1 MFKSFI
7 FISLIFIYQTTI
19 FASLNFTD
27 NTEKELTNK
36 AKSPIIFNEEILGD
50 KYFVDT
56 NANTSYLTMDGN
68 DIISSSGLIVSEV
81 DLIPDYQT
89 PAFRYTEVTFIIS
102 TVFAFTYASL
112 ASFGLNTIENNF
124 IINAPARNP
133 YRQVKIAST
142 TFQIVSGLACATAI
156 AYDSYQRL
164 YGKKKNQL
172 SFTLVPFYEPK
183 SNNGG
188 FMFALSYPLKTRY

>member
-1 MFKSFI
+1 MLKSFI
-7 FISLIFIYQTTI
+7 LLCLVFIYHTTI

-36 AKSPIIFNEEILGD
+36 VKSPIIFNEEIIDD

-56 NANTSYLTMDGN
+56 NASTSYLTMEGN
-68 DIISSSGLIVSEV
+68 DILSSSGLIVSDV
-81 DLIPDYQT
+81 NIIPDYQT
-89 PAFRYTEVTFIIS
+89 PAFRYAEVTFIIS

-112 ASFGLNTIENNF
+112 ASFGLDTIENNF

-142 TFQIVSGLACATAI
+142 TFQVVTGLACATAI

-164 YGKKKNQL
+164 YGKKKNKL

-183 SNNGG
+183 NNNGG
-188 FMFALSYPLKTRY
+188 FMFALSYPLKTKY